1 MSKVS
6 EAIYNSGHGDAAV
19 PIFGI
24 ECEIEAV
31 TRQPSLGGTW
41 SMTEDGSLRNGGKE
55 FISSPVPLSS
65 AIEAFEALHAQKFY
79 NEAEAFSERT
89 SIHVHMNCQSLTVQ
103 QVRVLVLLY
112 AMFEEYFF
120 AMTTPARRGNI
131 HCVPLTETYLPVL
144 YGNTIQ
150 GMLQRWHKYT
160 ALNIK
165 PLSQHGT
172 VEFRHMHGHAD
183 KELFAEWLGVL
194 GRLWELSSRTNQIT
208 PASLDNPRPYFDL
221 LFGGTRVHTK
231 DDVALFTS
239 TYNQLLDV
247 KLSFL

>member
-1 MSKVS
+1 MSKVY
-6 EAIYNSGHGDAAV
+6 EAIYDSGFGSATAPV
-19 PIFGI
+19 FGI
-24 ECEIEAV
+24 ECEIESI
-31 TRQPSLGGTW
+31 TRIPNTLDVW
-41 SMTEDGSLRNGGKE
+41 SVTEDGSLRNNGKE
-55 FISSPVPLSS
+55 FITTPLSKDR
-65 AIEAFEALHAQKFY
+65 AIEMFGALHAQSFY
-79 NEAEAFSERT
+79 NREHAFSERT
-89 SIHVHMNCQSLTVQ
+89 SIHVHMNCQSLAVQ

-120 AMTTPARRGNI
+120 AMTAPNRRSNI

-144 YGNTIQ
+144 YGNTLQ

-183 KELFAEWLGVL
+183 QLLFAEWLGVL

-208 PASLDNPRPYFDL
+208 PSSLDNPRPYFDY